1 MLNILSKVWRICL
14 ISNFSVKTLHKRCTG
29 SVYSREMYSGYKKYL
44 HTSLSS
50 TQCFFFNVIYI
61 SFS

>member
-50 TQCFFFNVIYI
+50 T
-61 SFS
+61 